1 MENIKYKIPEEVGRR
16 YEELISFNRGRDFNK
31 EVAGAIV
38 GFREK
43 FAEYINDDNEEAFEN
58 RVNEFNKLYVDL
70 MIAWMSAVK
79 IPSVM
84 ICGPAKY
91 PTERKRKEEERVRK
105 LQGELYSNDGKM
117 ARFVKKTEMMFNP
130 FLIKQRKELADKH
143 NKQANDNGWL
153 ECYNEIDHDEL
164 DGYGIDLE
172 ANRIYIKTEGKPS
185 EETRLLLKKAALRWS
200 PKNKRWQRQLTE
212 NAIRSINRNVME
224 SLGIENIKI

>member
-38 GFREK
+38 CFREQ

-91 PTERKRKEEERVRK
+91 PTERKRKEEERVHK
-105 LQGELYSNDGKM
+105 LRDMPRHPGHAQHTGPY
-117 ARFVKKTEMMFNP
+117 
-130 FLIKQRKELADKH
+130 
-143 NKQANDNGWL
+143 
-153 ECYNEIDHDEL
+153 
-164 DGYGIDLE
+164 
-172 ANRIYIKTEGKPS
+172 PS
-185 EETRLLLKKAALRWS
+185 GRVGNLR
-200 PKNKRWQRQLTE
+200 
-212 NAIRSINRNVME
+212 
-224 SLGIENIKI
+224 